1 MLLLGVTGLLL
12 TWKSE
17 LKFSPLTQNAVGNQN
32 LISLYTIEQNA
43 ISYIDSLHLDNSI
56 YRIDYRPSKGIA
68 KIRFENHFTEL
79 QIDCFSGKIVSVKQ
93 RTADIIEM
101 IHDGSIIDYVL
112 KSDFSNFSVYQ
123 LNQKAHHF
131 LGIEDRLPRFVSSI
145 TFQVRAVR
153 QIPDQVN
160 E

>member
-1 MLLLGVTGLLL
+1 MDLQKENMGL
-12 TWKSE
+12 E
-17 LKFSPLTQNAVGNQN
+17 NM
-32 LISLYTIEQNA
+32 E
-43 ISYIDSLHLDNSI
+43 YINN
-56 YRIDYRPSKGIA
+56 IA
-68 KIRFENHFTEL
+68 KKDL
-79 QIDCFSGKIVSVKQ
+79 D
-93 RTADIIEM
+93 A
-101 IHDGSIIDYVL
+101 IDYVL

-160 E
+160 EWTRELLIASIKESLEIYKLFLLLVKHWNILQNSNDWLSDFIAITNEFSDFITPQIITDQIRDTRDRALRII